1 MIELLIQQRDTQRS
15 MEKIPKNERHP
26 FKKKLEKI
34 EKLIKEF
41 LERNPQFSSFSTPE
55 SLNGERARTQS
66 DCNKAREKLEEFSR
80 TEDRARQQIAEILRF
95 FEPDEFCILFLQCV
109 KRRFSLMQLKDR
121 KKEDSRMEEEVYIWM
136 VEHETETV
144 IERFSQEDEK
154 QRYIDRFWDLFR
166 TDSLGDAT
174 EILEYLRTL
183 FLPNDVYVKD

>member
-1 MIELLIQQRDTQRS
+1 
-15 MEKIPKNERHP
+15 
-26 FKKKLEKI
+26 
-34 EKLIKEF
+34 
-41 LERNPQFSSFSTPE
+41 
-55 SLNGERARTQS
+55 
-66 DCNKAREKLEEFSR
+66 
-80 TEDRARQQIAEILRF
+80 
-95 FEPDEFCILFLQCV
+95 
-109 KRRFSLMQLKDR
+109 MQLKDR